1 MVIGK
6 GSSYGSESSIDPA
19 WPSLVSDAELAQHVR
34 THATAP
40 CTITG
45 GDILTTL
52 GGGAPPG
59 VSPRAYPL
67 DLLEVELDDGT
78 TTVAAAHVVVRR
90 MLWAGEF
97 LAAMNAAY
105 VDGLYLGPRSHPND
119 GLVDVTVG
127 RLGLQQRVMA
137 RKRAVTGVHLPHPDL
152 KMTRKPEV
160 VHSFGRSTPVRVDGV
175 LVGETTRIRLT
186 VRPDA
191 GLVVV

>member
-6 GSSYGSESSIDPA
+6 GSSYGFESSIDPT
-19 WPSLVSDAELAQHVR
+19 WPTLGTDAQLARHIAEKGSD
-34 THATAP
+34 P

-45 GDILTTL
+45 GDLLATL
-52 GGGAPPG
+52 GGGAPAG
-59 VSPRAYPL
+59 VSHRAYPV
-67 DLLEVELDDGT
+67 DLLEIELEDGSLH
-78 TTVAAAHVVVRR
+78 VAAAHVVVRR
-90 MLWAGEF
+90 RLWAGVF

-119 GLVDVTVG
+119 GLVDTTVG
-127 RLGLQQRVMA
+127 QLGLQQRLMA
-137 RKRAVTGVHLPHPDL
+137 KKRAITGVHLPHPGL

-160 VHSFGRSTPVRVDGV
+160 VHSFERGTPVRVDGV
-175 LVGETTRIRLT
+175 LVGETTRIKVV

>member
-6 GSSYGSESSIDPA
+6 GSAYGSESEVDPS
-19 WPSLVSDAELAQHVR
+19 WPSFATDADLASHIA
-34 THATAP
+34 THGPAP

-45 GDILTTL
+45 GDVLGTL

-67 DLLEVELDDGT
+67 DLLEVELDDGRVV
-78 TTVAAAHVVVRR
+78 VAVAHVVARR
-90 MLWAGEF
+90 RWWSGQF

-119 GLVDVTVG
+119 GLVDTTIG
-127 RLGLQQRVMA
+127 RLGLQQRLMA
-137 RKRAVTGVHLPHPDL
+137 KKRAATGVHLPHPDL
-152 KMTRKPEV
+152 KMTRRNCIK
-160 VHSFGRSTPVRVDGV
+160 HSFDRATPIRIDGV
-175 LVGETTRIRLT
+175 PIGASVGIQVT